1 MSFFFSNPGEEFE
14 PFTYPQNQSYTVI
27 KHGGFSKKTL
37 PLNDVQRL
45 WSSIDAAVIHTG
57 APPFNES
64 LCNTV
69 KGSHHRHI
77 ITYYMPMVVI
87 V

>member
-69 KGSHHRHI
+69 RGNRSPKLTDFS
-77 ITYYMPMVVI
+77 
-87 V
+87 